1 MKEKTT
7 EEGNFKIIITQ
18 RLPERN
24 KHLNIGNNF
33 LSSGRMYISNKNFE
47 YTRIIFHHRIN
58 KGNNT
63 KKRFLK
69 RQALL
74 Y

>member
-24 KHLNIGNNF
+24 KHLK
-33 LSSGRMYISNKNFE
+33 YWKQNFE
-47 YTRIIFHHRIN
+47 
-58 KGNNT
+58 
-63 KKRFLK
+63 
-69 RQALL
+69 
-74 Y
+74 